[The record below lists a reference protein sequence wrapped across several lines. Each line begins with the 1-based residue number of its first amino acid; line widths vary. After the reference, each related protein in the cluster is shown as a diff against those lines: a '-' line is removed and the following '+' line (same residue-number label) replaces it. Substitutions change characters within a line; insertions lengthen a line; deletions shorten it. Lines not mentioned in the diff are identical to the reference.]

1 MRLFNPD
8 AYIIV
13 TTNEERLDLSAIS
26 EKTKRRLNL
35 SFNCFLTKDSEPND
49 GECTIYNLSET
60 SRNKISEGDKVEL
73 FAGYDGNYKLIS
85 IGDIF
90 NVQNRN
96 PGTEWQTR
104 RSFAARW
111 RLRCVW
117 LFPATSCTHHHT
129 HRRTFTVQ
137 SCTPPRATPA
147 A

>member
-104 RSFAARW
+104 IE
-111 RLRCVW
+111 
-117 LFPATSCTHHHT
+117 
-129 HRRTFTVQ
+129 
-137 SCTPPRATPA
+137 
-147 A
+147 